1 MGARKLQGP
10 IYGFSTTQFFPV
22 NVVWGL
28 NVVPRAFLQL
38 NQPPTPCVR
47 IVHVLGHARHPNRIR
62 HQLHLILHASSQLV
76 RLCVAVHVHLLRAAC
91 DDEHGYFSRLQ
102 HSCGQYVHV
111 SNVEDAPVRLQAC
124 RGVLLG
130 QRGVD
135 LELRGRE
142 PQLERVG
149 VAFDVSIQHFGEDVF
164 AHFSQKWL
172 DLKRRVH
179 LSELFYHLGRF
190 VFGEEAGH
198 SVCDATSG
206 GDKRILRLV
215 VR

>member
-1 MGARKLQGP
+1 MEARKLQGP
-10 IYGFSTTQFFPV
+10 KYGFSTTQFSPPK
-22 NVVWGL
+22 VVWGL
-28 NVVPRAFLQL
+28 NVVPRALLQL
-38 NQPPTPCVR
+38 NQPPAPCVR

-76 RLCVAVHVHLLRAAC
+76 RLCIAVHMDLLGAAR

-102 HSCGQYVHV
+102 HTCGQYVHV

-124 RGVLLG
+124 RSVLLG

-142 PQLERVG
+142 PQPERVG
-149 VAFDVSIQHFGEDVF
+149 IAFDVSVKHFREDVF
-164 AHFSQKWL
+164 AHFAQKRL
-172 DLKRRVH
+172 DLERGVH
-179 LSELFYHLGRF
+179 FSELFDHPGGF
-190 VFGEEAGH
+190 VFGEEARH

-215 VR
+215 V